1 MASCPNG
8 VLGNPDFVVITGSGA
23 GGGTCSD
30 FLAGVGGEE
39 EEIGEF
45 VIRQQG
51 YTFQK
56 RTAT

>member
-1 MASCPNG
+1 M
-8 VLGNPDFVVITGSGA
+8 VTTGSGA
-23 GGGTCSD
+23 GGTCSD

-45 VIRQQG
+45 VSRQQG

-56 RTAT
+56 HLESLVSHHHLYS

>member
-1 MASCPNG
+1 M
-8 VLGNPDFVVITGSGA
+8 VITGSGA
-23 GGGTCSD
+23 GGTCSD

-56 RTAT
+56 RTTS